1 MMVAGACADTTW
13 DTHTLSVCAP
23 YAAEVGWEM
32 GLGDLEMV
40 DGDEADH
47 GEVVVPETDR
57 QTKNDVSL
65 APPSREELTRGARR
79 RTALAG
85 WCSGR
90 RGSCPAPRRWR
101 IGRRRR
107 RGGET
112 GPSTGLRRPRPARGP
127 RRPTGTSGTA
137 VDARTAAAAAS
148 VSAPPPLRRTS
159 YANSAARV
167 AVTSH
172 RHTAPTSRGAR
183 RDRLHRLRRPR
194 AVVQGMPHLV
204 QRGSLTKKQ
213 HTFLATRL
221 TCWPT
226 LAPTRGQ
233 TDV

>member
-79 RTALAG
+79 RTALA
-85 WCSGR
+85 WE
-90 RGSCPAPRRWR
+90 ARWAR
-101 IGRRRR
+101 KEE
-107 RGGET
+107 ET
-112 GPSTGLRRPRPARGP
+112 RAYWMVL
-127 RRPTGTSGTA
+127 GTSWKLSCSAEVANWATTSAWRRDGSFDRAPTTPSR
-137 VDARTAAAAAS
+137 ARTTTSAAAAAS

-159 YANSAARV
+159 YANSGREEPAATASTASAAR
-167 AVTSH
+167 AQW
-172 RHTAPTSRGAR
+172 SRECR
-183 RDRLHRLRRPR
+183 
-194 AVVQGMPHLV
+194 M
-204 QRGSLTKKQ
+204 
-213 HTFLATRL
+213 
-221 TCWPT
+221 CWPT